1 MVGSMPRPRAADVPQ
16 DKTPVPRPRA
26 RPTPEGTIHMRR
38 ATTALARTAA
48 VACAGA
54 VATAAL
60 VSPRK
65 NDSYVDARWGKIRQ
79 HRFAHRGLHD
89 RDLGIPENSLSAFR
103 RARDLGFG
111 VELDVHLTADGQLA
125 VIHDASTRRMCG
137 RALTVEKSTLQDLRE
152 LCLDGT
158 DERIP
163 TFDEALSVFDADC
176 EGDADPLPLIVEVKT
191 EGAAWPRVAELC
203 HKTMDEL
210 DCHCVSYCVESFD
223 PRVLVWLRRH
233 RPEVVRGQLS
243 KDYLAA
249 TSAKSAA
256 SARTGEK
263 SVPAHRQALASVC
276 TAARDAA
283 ATSMVANS
291 LARPDFV
298 AYKFA
303 DRATPA
309 FRLVQALGAKPVFW
323 TIKNPQD
330 LAAAETEG
338 GVAIFEG
345 FVPDTTHAQ
354 V

>member
-1 MVGSMPRPRAADVPQ
+1 
-16 DKTPVPRPRA
+16 
-26 RPTPEGTIHMRR
+26 MRK

-65 NDSYVDARWGKIRQ
+65 NDTYVDARWGKIRQ
-79 HRFAHRGLHD
+79 RRFAHRGLHD
-89 RDLGIPENSLSAFR
+89 RDLGIPENSLAAFR

-125 VIHDASTRRMCG
+125 VIHDANTRRMCG
-137 RALTVEKSTLQDLRE
+137 RALTVEKSTLQDLRG

-176 EGDADPLPLIVEVKT
+176 GGDADPLPLIVEVKT

-203 HKTMDEL
+203 HKTMDAL

-243 KDYLAA
+243 KDYLA
-249 TSAKSAA
+249 TSAKPAA
-256 SARTGEK
+256 SARAGA
-263 SVPAHRQALASVC
+263 PAGPGLRLHRRARRGRDVHGRELPC
-276 TAARDAA
+276 AAGFCCVQVRGPHD
-283 ATSMVANS
+283 TC
-291 LARPDFV
+291 
-298 AYKFA
+298 
-303 DRATPA
+303 
-309 FRLVQALGAKPVFW
+309 VQAGPGLGCEARVLDHKEPAG
-323 TIKNPQD
+323 PRRCRD
-330 LAAAETEG
+330 
-338 GVAIFEG
+338 
-345 FVPDTTHAQ
+345 
-354 V
+354 

>member
-1 MVGSMPRPRAADVPQ
+1 MVGGMPRATAPGRAASQ
-16 DKTPVPRPRA
+16 DTHAASAHAAGA
-26 RPTPEGTIHMRR
+26 RRDIHMRK
-38 ATTALARTAA
+38 ATTTLARTAA
-48 VACAGA
+48 VACAGV

-65 NDSYVDARWGKIRQ
+65 NDSYVDARWGKIRR

-89 RDLGIPENSLSAFR
+89 RDLGIPENSLAAFR

-125 VIHDASTRRMCG
+125 VIHDANTRRMCG
-137 RALTVEKSTLQDLRE
+137 RALVVEKSALQDLRE
-152 LCLDGT
+152 LRLDGT

-163 TFDEALSVFDADC
+163 TLDEALSVFDADC

-203 HKTMDEL
+203 RKTMDAL
-210 DCHCVSYCVESFD
+210 DRHCVSYCVESFD

-243 KDYLAA
+243 KDLLAS
-249 TSAKSAA
+249 SAKPAT

-263 SVPAHRQALASVC
+263 SVPAHRQALASFC
-276 TAARDAA
+276 AAARDAA
-283 ATSMVANS
+283 ATSMAANS

-303 DRATPA
+303 DRSTPA

-323 TIKNPQD
+323 TIKNLQD
-330 LAAAETEG
+330 LAAVETEG

-345 FVPDTTHAQ
+345 FVPDSTHAQ

>member
-1 MVGSMPRPRAADVPQ
+1 
-16 DKTPVPRPRA
+16 
-26 RPTPEGTIHMRR
+26 
-38 ATTALARTAA
+38 
-48 VACAGA
+48 
-54 VATAAL
+54 
-60 VSPRK
+60 
-65 NDSYVDARWGKIRQ
+65 
-79 HRFAHRGLHD
+79 
-89 RDLGIPENSLSAFR
+89 
-103 RARDLGFG
+103 
-111 VELDVHLTADGQLA
+111 
-125 VIHDASTRRMCG
+125 MCG

-176 EGDADPLPLIVEVKT
+176 GGDADPLPLIVEVKT

-203 HKTMDEL
+203 HKTMDAL
-210 DCHCVSYCVESFD
+210 DRHCVSYCVESFD

-243 KDYLAA
+243 KDYLA
-249 TSAKSAA
+249 TSAKPAA

-263 SVPAHRQALASVC
+263 SVRAHRQALASAC

-303 DRATPA
+303 DRTTPA

-323 TIKNPQD
+323 TIRNPQD

-345 FVPDTTHAQ
+345 FVPDSTHAQ

>member
-1 MVGSMPRPRAADVPQ
+1 MVGGMPRPRAADVPQ
-16 DKTPVPRPRA
+16 DKTPVPRPRT
-26 RPTPEGTIHMRR
+26 RPTPEWTIHMRR
-38 ATTALARTAA
+38 ATIALARTAA

-89 RDLGIPENSLSAFR
+89 RDLGIPENSVAAFR

-163 TFDEALSVFDADC
+163 TFDEVLSVFDADC
-176 EGDADPLPLIVEVKT
+176 ADDAEPLPLIVEVKT

-203 HKTMDEL
+203 HKTMDAL

-243 KDYLAA
+243 KDYVAA

-263 SVPAHRQALASVC
+263 SVPAHRQALASAC

-345 FVPDTTHAQ
+345 FVPDSTHAQ

>member
-1 MVGSMPRPRAADVPQ
+1 MVGGMPRPCAADVPQ
-16 DKTPVPRPRA
+16 DKTPVPRPRT

-38 ATTALARTAA
+38 ATIALARTAA

-89 RDLGIPENSLSAFR
+89 RDLGIPENSVAAFR

-163 TFDEALSVFDADC
+163 TFDEVLSVFDADC
-176 EGDADPLPLIVEVKT
+176 ADDAEPLPLIVEVKT

-203 HKTMDEL
+203 HKTMDAL

-243 KDYLAA
+243 KDYVAA

-263 SVPAHRQALASVC
+263 SVPAHRQALASAC

-345 FVPDTTHAQ
+345 FVPDSTHAQ